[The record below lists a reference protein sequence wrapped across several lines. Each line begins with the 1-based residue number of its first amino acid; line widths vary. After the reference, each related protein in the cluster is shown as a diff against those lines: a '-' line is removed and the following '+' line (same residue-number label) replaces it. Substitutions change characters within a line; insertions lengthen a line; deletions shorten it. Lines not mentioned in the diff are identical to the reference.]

1 MLSSTSSEFDLTWRQ
16 QAACISAKEPP
27 TSWFPANELDSCVL
41 RAIEICERC
50 PVFVECIDEG
60 ERLQEWHTIRGGISG
75 PERRKLSSSL
85 QS

>member
-16 QAACISAKEPP
+16 QAACISAEEPP
-27 TSWFPANELDSCVL
+27 TSWFPSDGFDPATL
-41 RAIEICERC
+41 RAIEICDKC

-75 PERRKLSSSL
+75 SERRKLASSL
-85 QS
+85 HD